1 MKNVNNSLALAN
13 RKNIVQMSKKLILP
27 GLVTLGLLM
36 NANAV
41 NAGMMDE
48 PVVSKFTM
56 DKLEVSDTEGNPK
69 QWELDFWV
77 MQGLQR
83 LVIKSEGES
92 VDGDTDSENMLM
104 YGQGIAP
111 YWDIQ
116 VGLAHDTRGDE
127 SHSWAAVGLAGMAP
141 YFFETEVYA
150 LVDSDGTLGL
160 RASTEYEALITQKL
174 VLVPEITASAY
185 SDDIPEIGIGAGLS
199 AVNLSLRLKYEIK
212 REFAPYIGINWHK
225 KLGNTADMSSEEEET
240 SLVAGI
246 SFWF

>member
-1 MKNVNNSLALAN
+1 MKNRKVNMA
-13 RKNIVQMSKKLILP
+13 QMNKKLILP

-36 NANAV
+36 NANASQ
-41 NAGMMDE
+41 AGMMDE

-56 DKLEVSDTEGNPK
+56 DKLEISDADHNPK

-77 MQGLQR
+77 MKGLQR

-92 VDGDTDSENMLM
+92 ADGETDSESMLM

-116 VGLAHDTRGDE
+116 VGLAHDISGEE
-127 SHSWAAVGLAGMAP
+127 SHSWAAIGLAGMAP

-174 VLVPEITASAY
+174 VLVPEIEASAY
-185 SDDIPEIGIGAGLS
+185 SANIAEMGIGSGLS
-199 AVNLSLRLKYEIK
+199 SLKVSLRLKYEIN

-225 KLGNTADMSSEEEET
+225 KQGNTADMSSEGEET
-240 SLVAGI
+240 SLLAGL

>member
-1 MKNVNNSLALAN
+1 MKNAN
-13 RKNIVQMSKKLILP
+13 INMAQMSKKLILP

-36 NANAV
+36 NANTSM
-41 NAGMMDE
+41 AGMMDE
-48 PVVSKFTM
+48 PLVSKFTM
-56 DKLEVSDTEGNPK
+56 DKLEVSNSAGNPK

-77 MQGLQR
+77 MKGLQR

-111 YWDIQ
+111 YWDVQ
-116 VGLAHDTRGDE
+116 VGLAHDTSGEE

-141 YFFETEVYA
+141 YFFETEGYV
-150 LVDSDGTLGL
+150 LVDSDGNIGL

-174 VLVPEITASAY
+174 ILVPEIDASAY
-185 SDDIPEIGIGAGLS
+185 TADIPEMGIGSGLS
-199 AVNLSLRLKYEIK
+199 SLNLSLRLKYEIK

-225 KLGNTADMSSEEEET
+225 KYGNTADMSTEDEET